1 MVEGELPVKFRVD
14 RDAMTDAVLWASR
27 TLPSKSTQP
36 LLTGLHLVADKQGLV
51 LSGSDADV
59 SARASLDAAVGAT
72 GTVLVPGRLLADI
85 TRSFPTSSTIE
96 FVVEGSRAEIT
107 CGKSSFTIPTM
118 PVAEYPPLPDMPDIS
133 GSVNGS
139 EFAAAVAQVVV
150 ASSRDETLPAF
161 TGIKVDVEGST
172 ITMAATD
179 RYRLAVREL
188 DWSPQ
193 STSISTHALV
203 PAKFMFDAAKTLSHN
218 SAVSLAFTSSSEG
231 LIGIA
236 GDNRQTTSRLLA
248 ADFPKYQTLL
258 PSESSSVAQIST
270 AVLIE
275 AVKRVSL
282 VLDREAPVKIHFA
295 NGEAI
300 ISGGGGSGEIA
311 EARENIECALTG
323 DEVTIAFNHQF
334 LLDGLGAIDAPVAVI
349 SMTAPHRPAVITG
362 AKEIDAE
369 QIDAFKYLLMP
380 IRQP

>member
-1 MVEGELPVKFRVD
+1 MVEGEFSVKFRVD

-51 LSGSDADV
+51 FSGSDADV
-59 SARASLDAAVGAT
+59 SARASLDAAVGEP

-85 TRSFPTSSTIE
+85 TRSFPSAATIE
-96 FVVEGSRAEIT
+96 FVVDGARIAIT

-118 PVAEYPPLPDMPDIS
+118 PVAEYPPLPAMPEVS
-133 GSVNGS
+133 GTVTGS
-139 EFAAAVAQVVV
+139 DFAAAVAQVVV

-179 RYRLAVREL
+179 RYRLAVREF

-203 PAKFMFDAAKTLSHN
+203 PAKFMFDTAKALAHN
-218 SAVSLAFTSSSEG
+218 SSVSLAFTSSSEG

-236 GDNRQTTSRLLA
+236 GDHRQTTSRLLA

-258 PSESSSVAQIST
+258 PSESTSVAQIST

-282 VLDREAPVKIHFA
+282 VLDREAPVKIHFT

-311 EARENIECALTG
+311 EARENVECALAG
-323 DEVTIAFNHQF
+323 DDVTIAFNHQF

-349 SMTAPHRPAVITG
+349 SMTAPHRPAIITG

-369 QIDAFKYLLMP
+369 QLDTFKYLLMP

>member
-1 MVEGELPVKFRVD
+1 MKFRVD

-51 LSGSDADV
+51 FSGSDADV
-59 SARASLDAAVGAT
+59 SARASLDAAVGEP

-85 TRSFPTSSTIE
+85 TRSFPSAATIE
-96 FVVEGSRAEIT
+96 FVVDGARIAIT

-118 PVAEYPPLPDMPDIS
+118 PVAEYPPLPAMPEVS
-133 GSVNGS
+133 GTVTGS
-139 EFAAAVAQVVV
+139 DFAAAVAQVVV

-179 RYRLAVREL
+179 RYRLAVREF

-193 STSISTHALV
+193 STSISTHALI
-203 PAKFMFDAAKTLSHN
+203 PAKFMFDTAKALAHN
-218 SAVSLAFTSSSEG
+218 SSVSLAFTSSSEG

-236 GDNRQTTSRLLA
+236 GDHRQTTSRLLA

-258 PSESSSVAQIST
+258 PSESTSVAQIST

-282 VLDREAPVKIHFA
+282 VLDREAPVKIHFT

-311 EARENIECALTG
+311 EARENVECALAG
-323 DEVTIAFNHQF
+323 DDVTIAFNHQF

-349 SMTAPHRPAVITG
+349 SMTAPHRPAIITG

-369 QIDAFKYLLMP
+369 QLDTFKYLLMP

>member
-1 MVEGELPVKFRVD
+1 MKFRVD

-51 LSGSDADV
+51 FSGSDADV
-59 SARASLDAAVGAT
+59 SARASLDAAVGEP

-85 TRSFPTSSTIE
+85 TRSFPSAATIE
-96 FVVEGSRAEIT
+96 FVVDGARIAIT

-118 PVAEYPPLPDMPDIS
+118 PVAEYPPLPAMPEVS
-133 GSVNGS
+133 GTVTGS
-139 EFAAAVAQVVV
+139 DFAAAVAQVVV

-179 RYRLAVREL
+179 RYRLAVREF

-203 PAKFMFDAAKTLSHN
+203 PAKFMFDTAKALAHN
-218 SAVSLAFTSSSEG
+218 SSVSLAFTSSSEG

-236 GDNRQTTSRLLA
+236 GDHRQTTSRLLA

-258 PSESSSVAQIST
+258 PSESTSVAQIST

-282 VLDREAPVKIHFA
+282 VLDREAPVKIHFT

-311 EARENIECALTG
+311 EARENVECALAG
-323 DEVTIAFNHQF
+323 DDVTIAFNHQF

-349 SMTAPHRPAVITG
+349 SMTAPHRPAIITG

-369 QIDAFKYLLMP
+369 QLDTFKYLLMP